1 MIKCTAITVL
11 LTALVLLTACRGE
24 ADPKAETNTEVTT
37 PENHI
42 AEVETPGAENGDNG
56 LKDQDVTETNQ
67 PDADNFESAQL
78 INLESYKDQF
88 TDGKELVLTALEN
101 NLFSLVEHNDTLYR
115 SGFVNEKLADDM
127 KYYYGEQFKYRF
139 IDIESIEQN
148 LSWGNV
154 HITVLGQRLDTTT
167 KTISEVKMMYA
178 FRENDEGEW
187 MIHTID

>member
-1 MIKCTAITVL
+1 MFKSTAITVL
-11 LTALVLLTACRGE
+11 LTALILLTACGGDAE
-24 ADPKAETNTEVTT
+24 PKAETDTEVTT
-37 PENHI
+37 PESHV

-67 PDADNFESAQL
+67 PDVDNFESAQL

-101 NLFSLVEHNDTLYR
+101 NLVSLVEHNDTLYR

-127 KYYYGEQFKYRF
+127 KDYYGEQFKYRF